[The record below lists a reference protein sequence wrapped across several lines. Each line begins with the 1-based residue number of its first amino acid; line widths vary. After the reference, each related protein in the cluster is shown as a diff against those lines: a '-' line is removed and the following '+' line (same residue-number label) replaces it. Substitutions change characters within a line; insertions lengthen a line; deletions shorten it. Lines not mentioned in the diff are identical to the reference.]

1 MKLAINVVQNLLLP
15 LLEKDPQFDVN
26 KFNLIFWETFTKGL
40 LDFDKDAKPLYAAIY
55 RLELNDPEKIISAL
69 ENIYTSFIKELA
81 EEYVLGNTSE
91 VFENLLS
98 AKNTLF
104 EKEVHFFTNLEKAIK
119 KVERSRIKTSLPTTY
134 EKLTFEL
141 PENTIEAAIKK
152 KEREALKEK
161 MKVWDEELST
171 TEHVSSH
178 SLSSGKK
185 TKLIQLSWPKYAAAA
200 CVILGLGFWLFLNQ
214 QQTAFTENDFANNQ
228 NKSTPSLKK
237 AVKPEMPTI
246 TLAEIAS
253 VSKNY
258 QVIENGLGFAPNHKI
273 KVVENNQSP
282 RITSIVNAIE
292 KYQKM
297 LENEFS
303 ENKVGYGPIIKK
315 MNATILSLQEEL
327 ALLKKREKQY
337 TFDGKKLVLYVSSSA
352 KENTIVLYKETYYLK
367 KDADYFKLTLDE
379 QPQLYKKE
387 SNTEVLSALDKI
399 IFDYGN

>member
-1 MKLAINVVQNLLLP
+1 MKLAITIVQNLLLP
-15 LLEKDPQFDVN
+15 VLEKDPQFDVN
-26 KFNLIFWETFTKGL
+26 KLNLIFWETFTKGL
-40 LDFDKDAKPLYAAIY
+40 LDFEKDAKPLYAAIY
-55 RLELNDPEKIISAL
+55 RLELNVPEKIISAL
-69 ENIYTSFIKELA
+69 ENIYTSFIKALA
-81 EEYVLGNTSE
+81 EEYVLGNTTE
-91 VFENLLS
+91 VFENLLT

-104 EKEVHFFTNLEKAIK
+104 EKEVHFFTNLEKVIK
-119 KVERSRIKTSLPTTY
+119 KMERSRIKSSLPKAY

-141 PENTIEAAIKK
+141 PENTVEAAIKK

-185 TKLIQLSWPKYAAAA
+185 TKLIQLSWAKYAAAA
-200 CVILGLGFWLFLNQ
+200 CVVLGLGFWLYIYQ
-214 QQTAFTENDFANNQ
+214 QQKVFTENDFANNQ

-237 AVKPEMPTI
+237 TVKPEMPTI

-258 QVIENGLGFAPNHKI
+258 QVIENSLGFATNKI

-303 ENKVGYGPIIKK
+303 DNKVGYEPIIKK

-327 ALLKKREKQY
+327 ALLKEREKRY
-337 TFDGKKLVLYVSSSA
+337 TFDGNKLVLYVSTSA
-352 KENTIVLYKETYYLK
+352 KENTVVLYEATYYLK
-367 KDADYFKLTLDE
+367 KDADYFKLTITK
-379 QPQLYKKE
+379 QPKLYKKI
-387 SNTEVLSALDKI
+387 SDTNLINNLDDILSENGK
-399 IFDYGN
+399 

>member
-15 LLEKDPQFDVN
+15 VLEKDSQFDVN
-26 KFNLIFWETFTKGL
+26 KLNLIFWETFTKGL
-40 LDFDKDAKPLYAAIY
+40 LDFEKDAKPLYAAIY
-55 RLELNDPEKIISAL
+55 RLELDDPEKIISAL
-69 ENIYTSFIKELA
+69 ENIYTSFIKALA
-81 EEYVLGNTSE
+81 EEYVLGNTAE
-91 VFENLLS
+91 VFENLLT

-104 EKEVHFFTNLEKAIK
+104 EKQVHFFTNLEKAIK
-119 KVERSRIKTSLPTTY
+119 KVERSRIKTSLPIAF

-178 SLSSGKK
+178 PLVSEKV

-200 CVILGLGFWLFLNQ
+200 CVVLGLGFWIYIYQ
-214 QQTAFTENDFANNQ
+214 QQKVFTENDFANNQ
-228 NKSTPSLKK
+228 NKKTPSLAT
-237 AVKPEMPTI
+237 AVKLEMPTI

-258 QVIENGLGFAPNHKI
+258 QVIENSLGFAPNKI

-303 ENKVGYGPIIKK
+303 DNKVGYGPIIKK

-327 ALLKKREKQY
+327 ALLKEREKRY
-337 TFDGKKLVLYVSSSA
+337 TFDGNKLVLYVSTSA
-352 KENTIVLYKETYYLK
+352 KENTVVLYEATYYLK
-367 KDADYFKLTLDE
+367 KDADYFKLTITK
-379 QPQLYKKE
+379 QPKLYKKI
-387 SNTEVLSALDKI
+387 SDTNLINNLDDILSENGK
-399 IFDYGN
+399 